1 MRSKGAALAL
11 TLPGVGNR
19 LLAAAT
25 YATHDPALGEQK
37 METAEMETAKCDVFR
52 ATFFARAPRS
62 DTSSRLGHGLGFRLI
77 RGNLKLATPQIER
90 ASLLALLGLGDFSE
104 GRENRVPGGRESDL
118 LVRSL
123 FVWLRGVRAPLALPI
138 VLI

>member
-25 YATHDPALGEQK
+25 YATRDPALGEQK

-52 ATFFARAPRS
+52 ATFLRPR
-62 DTSSRLGHGLGFRLI
+62 TALRYLV
-77 RGNLKLATPQIER
+77 ATPAKS
-90 ASLLALLGLGDFSE
+90 ASSAEVL
-104 GRENRVPGGRESDL
+104 RVK
-118 LVRSL
+118 
-123 FVWLRGVRAPLALPI
+123 LRLCVFAI
-138 VLI
+138 